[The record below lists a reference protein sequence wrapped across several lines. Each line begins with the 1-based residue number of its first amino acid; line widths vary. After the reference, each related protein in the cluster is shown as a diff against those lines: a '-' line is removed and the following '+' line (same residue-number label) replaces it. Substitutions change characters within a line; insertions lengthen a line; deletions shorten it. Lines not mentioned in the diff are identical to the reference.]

1 MYYKLAPSILAADFC
16 NLGLEVSTVAQAGYA
31 GLTASETIVRP
42 LPVQYRAGDCT
53 HNTRCY
59 PYF

>member
-1 MYYKLAPSILAADFC
+1 MEKV
-16 NLGLEVSTVAQAGYA
+16 LENAI
-31 GLTASETIVRP
+31 ENIVRP